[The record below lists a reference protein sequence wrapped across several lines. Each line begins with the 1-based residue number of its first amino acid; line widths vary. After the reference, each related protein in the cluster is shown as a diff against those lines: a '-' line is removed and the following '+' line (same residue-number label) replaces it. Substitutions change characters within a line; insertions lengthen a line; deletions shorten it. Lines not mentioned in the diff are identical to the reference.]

1 MANLSLYEI
10 KTEAQNQLDEIVPGK
25 VKVTLEKNQ
34 ETGRNELVGY
44 YEQHGDKYMKSES
57 FTNGLFN
64 IGLTLFVS
72 YFAKRKEYIMASAEM
87 QQLAFN
93 KSIHPQVFPEFIDEL
108 AEELKYLDI
117 REGHLNT
124 ITLDC

>member
-1 MANLSLYEI
+1 MANFSLYEI
-10 KTEAQNQLDEIVPGK
+10 KTEAKNQLDEIVPGK

-44 YEQHGDKYMKSES
+44 YEQHGDQYMKSES

-72 YFAKRKEYIMASAEM
+72 YFAKRKEYIMASPQM
-87 QQLAFN
+87 QQLAFDN
-93 KSIHPQVFPEFIDEL
+93 SIHPQAYPEFAKSLAKEL
-108 AEELKYLDI
+108 F
-117 REGHLNT
+117 N
-124 ITLDC
+124 C